1 MLLVHVKNYYE
12 SVNGEEII
20 TENYNLLEISP
31 VHIHK
36 NKVCHKQ
43 AILTLGDE
51 LVQYIRQNQTSV
63 VDYSEYSPGAGSRSE
78 KIAEQ

>member
-1 MLLVHVKNYYE
+1 MLLIHVKNYYE
-12 SVNGEEII
+12 SVNGDEII
-20 TENYNLLEISP
+20 TENYNSLKISP

-51 LVQYIRQNQTSV
+51 LVQYIRQKQSSV
-63 VDYSEYSPGAGSRSE
+63 VNYSEYSSGTASEPE